1 MADLNSF
8 AMSGKVKSLE
18 EMTSKA
24 GLGFVLVSID
34 CSQFERGKETA
45 TTYSFSFFR
54 ENKEAIMASVAPGD
68 LIVVFGKF
76 GTNPRGYT
84 DLRAT
89 SWLLVR
95 KATQATDA
103 ELAANIPPQW
113 RNPAQAHAPAPAYA
127 NAPSPAVEFRP
138 YPQGNPTPPPPPPQ
152 PPALPIDDTP
162 F

>member
-1 MADLNSF
+1 MADLNIWTIT
-8 AMSGKVKSLE
+8 GRVKSLE

-54 ENKEAIMASVAPGD
+54 ENKEALLASIAPGD
-68 LIVVFGKF
+68 LIVVIGKV

-95 KATQATDA
+95 KASQATDA

-113 RNPAQAHAPAPAYA
+113 RNPAHAPAPA
-127 NAPSPAVEFRP
+127 PAVDFMP
-138 YPQGNPTPPPPPPQ
+138 YPQGNPTPPPPPPP

>member
-8 AMSGKVKSLE
+8 AMSGKVKSME

-24 GLGFVLVSID
+24 GTGFVLVSID

-54 ENKEAIMASVAPGD
+54 ENKEAIMAAVAPGD
-68 LIVVFGKF
+68 LIVVIGKV

-113 RNPAQAHAPAPAYA
+113 RNPAHAPAPA
-127 NAPSPAVEFRP
+127 PAVDFMP
-138 YPQGNPTPPPPPPQ
+138 YPQGNPTPPPPPPP

>member
-8 AMSGKVKSLE
+8 AMSGKVKSME

-24 GLGFVLVSID
+24 GTGFVLVSIE
-34 CSQFERGKETA
+34 CSQFESGKETA
-45 TTYSFSFFR
+45 RTYSFSFFR
-54 ENKEAIMASVAPGD
+54 ENKEAIMAAVAPGD
-68 LIVVFGKF
+68 LIVVFGKV
-76 GTNPRGYT
+76 GMNPRGYT

-95 KATQATDA
+95 KAIQATDS

-113 RNPAQAHAPAPAYA
+113 RNPAPSQAHAPAP
-127 NAPSPAVEFRP
+127 SHAVEFRP
-138 YPQGNPTPPPPPPQ
+138 YPQGTPTPPPPPPP
-152 PPALPIDDTP
+152 PPALPVDEAP

>member
-54 ENKEAIMASVAPGD
+54 ENKEALLASIAPGD
-68 LIVVFGKF
+68 LIVVIGKV

-113 RNPAQAHAPAPAYA
+113 RNPAHAPAPA
-127 NAPSPAVEFRP
+127 PAVDFMP
-138 YPQGNPTPPPPPPQ
+138 YPQGNPTPPPPPPP

>member
-54 ENKEAIMASVAPGD
+54 ENKEAIMAAVAPGD
-68 LIVVFGKF
+68 LIVVIGKV

-95 KATQATDA
+95 KGTQATDA

-113 RNPAQAHAPAPAYA
+113 RNPAHAPAPA
-127 NAPSPAVEFRP
+127 PAVDFMP
-138 YPQGNPTPPPPPPQ
+138 YPQGNPTPPPPPPP

>member
-8 AMSGKVKSLE
+8 AMSGKVKSME

-24 GLGFVLVSID
+24 GTGFVLVSID

-54 ENKEAIMASVAPGD
+54 ENKEAIMAAVAPGD
-68 LIVVFGKF
+68 LIVVFGKV

-95 KATQATDA
+95 KATNATDA

-113 RNPAQAHAPAPAYA
+113 RNPAPTQAH
-127 NAPSPAVEFRP
+127 APSPAVDFRP
-138 YPQGNPTPPPPPPQ
+138 YPQGNQTPPPPPP
-152 PPALPIDDTP
+152 PPHDLPIDDTP

>member
-8 AMSGKVKSLE
+8 AMSGKVKSME
-18 EMTSKA
+18 EMTSKS
-24 GLGFVLVSID
+24 GTGFVLVSID
-34 CSQFERGKETA
+34 CSQFERGKDTA

-54 ENKEAIMASVAPGD
+54 ENKEAIMAAVAPGD
-68 LIVVFGKF
+68 LIVVFGKV
-76 GTNPRGYT
+76 GMSPRGYT

-113 RNPAQAHAPAPAYA
+113 RNPAQAYAP
-127 NAPSPAVEFRP
+127 APSPAVEFRP
-138 YPQGNPTPPPPPPQ
+138 YPQGNPTPPPPPPP
-152 PPALPIDDTP
+152 PPALPVDEPP

>member
-54 ENKEAIMASVAPGD
+54 ENKEAIMAAVAPGD
-68 LIVVFGKF
+68 LIVVFGKV

-113 RNPAQAHAPAPAYA
+113 RNPAHAPAPA
-127 NAPSPAVEFRP
+127 PAVDFMP
-138 YPQGNPTPPPPPPQ
+138 YPQGNPTPPPPPPP

>member
-8 AMSGKVKSLE
+8 AMSGKVKSME

-24 GLGFVLVSID
+24 GTGFVLVFIE
-34 CSQFERGKETA
+34 CSQFESGKETA
-45 TTYSFSFFR
+45 RTYSFSFFR
-54 ENKEAIMASVAPGD
+54 ENKEAIMAAVAPGD
-68 LIVVFGKF
+68 LIVVFGKV
-76 GTNPRGYT
+76 GMNPRGYT

-113 RNPAQAHAPAPAYA
+113 RNPAQAHAPAPA
-127 NAPSPAVEFRP
+127 VDFMP
-138 YPQGNPTPPPPPPQ
+138 YPQGNQTPPPPPPP
-152 PPALPIDDTP
+152 PPALPINDTP

>member
-54 ENKEAIMASVAPGD
+54 ENKEAIMAAVAPGD
-68 LIVVFGKF
+68 LIVVIGKV

-113 RNPAQAHAPAPAYA
+113 RNPAHAPAPA
-127 NAPSPAVEFRP
+127 PAVDFMP
-138 YPQGNPTPPPPPPQ
+138 YPQGNPTPPPPPPP

>member
-8 AMSGKVKSLE
+8 AMSGKVKSME

-54 ENKEAIMASVAPGD
+54 ENKEAIMAAVAPGD
-68 LIVVFGKF
+68 LIVVIGKV

-113 RNPAQAHAPAPAYA
+113 RNQAHAPAPA
-127 NAPSPAVEFRP
+127 PAVDFRP
-138 YPQGNPTPPPPPPQ
+138 YPATTPTPPPPPPP

>member
-54 ENKEAIMASVAPGD
+54 ENKEAIMAAVAPGD
-68 LIVVFGKF
+68 LIVVIGKV

-89 SWLLVR
+89 SWILVR
-95 KATQATDA
+95 KASQATDA

-113 RNPAQAHAPAPAYA
+113 RNPAHAPAPA
-127 NAPSPAVEFRP
+127 PAVDFMP
-138 YPQGNPTPPPPPPQ
+138 YPQGNPTPPPPPPP

>member
-18 EMTSKA
+18 EMTSKG

-54 ENKEAIMASVAPGD
+54 ENKEALLASVAPGD
-68 LIVVFGKF
+68 LIVVFGKV

-113 RNPAQAHAPAPAYA
+113 RNPAQAHAPAPA
-127 NAPSPAVEFRP
+127 PAVDFMP
-138 YPQGNPTPPPPPPQ
+138 YPQGNPPTPPPPPPP

>member
-54 ENKEAIMASVAPGD
+54 ENKEAIMAAVAPGD
-68 LIVVFGKF
+68 LIVVFGKV

-113 RNPAQAHAPAPAYA
+113 RNPAPAHAPAHA
-127 NAPSPAVEFRP
+127 PAVDFMP
-138 YPQGNPTPPPPPPQ
+138 YPQGNPTPPPPPPP

>member
-54 ENKEAIMASVAPGD
+54 ENKEAIMAAVAPGD
-68 LIVVFGKF
+68 LIVVFGKV

-113 RNPAQAHAPAPAYA
+113 RNPAHAPAPA
-127 NAPSPAVEFRP
+127 PAVDFMP
-138 YPQGNPTPPPPPPQ
+138 YPQGNPTPPPPPPP

-162 F
+162 PF

>member
-8 AMSGKVKSLE
+8 AMSGKVKSME
-18 EMTSKA
+18 EMTSKG
-24 GLGFVLVSID
+24 GLGFLLVSID
-34 CSQFERGKETA
+34 CSQFESGKETVR
-45 TTYSFSFFR
+45 TYSFSFFR
-54 ENKEAIMASVAPGD
+54 ENKEALLASVAPGD
-68 LIVVFGKF
+68 LIVVFGKV

-113 RNPAQAHAPAPAYA
+113 RIPVPAPAYA
-127 NAPSPAVEFRP
+127 PAPSPAVEFRP
-138 YPQGNPTPPPPPPQ
+138 YPQGNQTPPPPPPP

>member
-24 GLGFVLVSID
+24 GTGFVLVSID

-54 ENKEAIMASVAPGD
+54 ENKEAIMAAVAPGD
-68 LIVVFGKF
+68 LIVVFGKV
-76 GTNPRGYT
+76 GTNPRGYM

-95 KATQATDA
+95 KATQTTDA

-113 RNPAQAHAPAPAYA
+113 RNPAPSPAYA
-127 NAPSPAVEFRP
+127 PAPSPAVDFMP
-138 YPQGNPTPPPPPPQ
+138 YPQGNPTPPPPPPP

>member
-54 ENKEAIMASVAPGD
+54 ENKEAIMAAVAPGD
-68 LIVVFGKF
+68 LIVVIGKV

-95 KATQATDA
+95 KASQATDA

-113 RNPAQAHAPAPAYA
+113 RNPAHAPAPA
-127 NAPSPAVEFRP
+127 PAVDFMP
-138 YPQGNPTPPPPPPQ
+138 YPQGNPTPPPPPPP

>member
-24 GLGFVLVSID
+24 GLGFVLVSLD

-54 ENKEAIMASVAPGD
+54 ENKEAIMAAVAPGD
-68 LIVVFGKF
+68 LIVVIGKV

-103 ELAANIPPQW
+103 ELAASIPPQW
-113 RNPAQAHAPAPAYA
+113 RNPAQTHSH
-127 NAPSPAVEFRP
+127 APSPAVDFRP
-138 YPQGNPTPPPPPPQ
+138 YPQGNPTPPPPPPP

>member
-54 ENKEAIMASVAPGD
+54 ENKEAIMAAVAPGD
-68 LIVVFGKF
+68 LIVVFGKV

-95 KATQATDA
+95 KGTQATDA

-113 RNPAQAHAPAPAYA
+113 RNPAPTPAYA
-127 NAPSPAVEFRP
+127 PAPSPAVEFRP
-138 YPQGNPTPPPPPPQ
+138 SPQGNPTPPPPPPP

>member
-8 AMSGKVKSLE
+8 AMSGKVKSME
-18 EMTSKA
+18 EMKSKA
-24 GLGFVLVSID
+24 GTGFVLVSID
-34 CSQFERGKETA
+34 CYQFESGKETA
-45 TTYSFSFFR
+45 RTYSFSFFR
-54 ENKEAIMASVAPGD
+54 ENKEAIMAAVAPGD
-68 LIVVFGKF
+68 MIVVIGKV

-95 KATQATDA
+95 KATNATDA

-113 RNPAQAHAPAPAYA
+113 RIPVPAPAYA
-127 NAPSPAVEFRP
+127 PAPSPAVEFRP
-138 YPQGNPTPPPPPPQ
+138 YPQGNQTPPPPPPP

>member
-54 ENKEAIMASVAPGD
+54 ENKEAIMAAVAPGD
-68 LIVVFGKF
+68 LIVVFGKV

-95 KATQATDA
+95 KASQATDA

-113 RNPAQAHAPAPAYA
+113 RNPAPAHAPAPA
-127 NAPSPAVEFRP
+127 PAVDFMP
-138 YPQGNPTPPPPPPQ
+138 YPQGNPTPPPPPPP

>member
-8 AMSGKVKSLE
+8 AMSGKVKSME

-34 CSQFERGKETA
+34 CFQFERGKETA

-54 ENKEAIMASVAPGD
+54 ENKAAIMAAVAPGD
-68 LIVVFGKF
+68 LIVVFGKV
-76 GTNPRGYT
+76 GTNPRGYM

-89 SWLLVR
+89 SWILVR

-113 RNPAQAHAPAPAYA
+113 RNPAPAPAYA
-127 NAPSPAVEFRP
+127 PAPSPAVDFMP
-138 YPQGNPTPPPPPPQ
+138 YPQGNSTPPPPPPP

>member
-8 AMSGKVKSLE
+8 AMSGKVKSME

-54 ENKEAIMASVAPGD
+54 ENKEAIMAAVAPGD
-68 LIVVFGKF
+68 LIVVIGKV

-95 KATQATDA
+95 KASQATDA

-113 RNPAQAHAPAPAYA
+113 RNPAHAPAPA
-127 NAPSPAVEFRP
+127 PAVDFMP
-138 YPQGNPTPPPPPPQ
+138 YPQGNPTPPPPPP
-152 PPALPIDDTP
+152 PLPDLPLDDTP
-162 F
+162 

>member
-54 ENKEAIMASVAPGD
+54 ENKEAIMAAVAPGD
-68 LIVVFGKF
+68 LIVVFGKV

-113 RNPAQAHAPAPAYA
+113 RNPAHAPAPA
-127 NAPSPAVEFRP
+127 PAVDFMP
-138 YPQGNPTPPPPPPQ
+138 YPHGNPTPPPPPPP

>member
-8 AMSGKVKSLE
+8 AMSGKVKSME
-18 EMTSKA
+18 EMTSKS
-24 GLGFVLVSID
+24 GTGFLLVSID
-34 CSQFERGKETA
+34 CSQFERGKDTA

-54 ENKEAIMASVAPGD
+54 ENKEAIMAAVAPGD
-68 LIVVFGKF
+68 LIVVFGKV
-76 GTNPRGYT
+76 GINPRGYT

-113 RNPAQAHAPAPAYA
+113 RNPAPAQAYA
-127 NAPSPAVEFRP
+127 PAPSPAVEFRP

-152 PPALPIDDTP
+152 PPAIPNDEPP